1 MRKPLIIVTGVDP
14 TAIESVMTSL
24 VWDLPRVVSIRHT
37 IDPVGQTLTRVVSSI
52 DGSLDTTRVDLE
64 HACVACAIREDI
76 LPTILRY
83 AKDPAWD
90 SIIACLPVSAE
101 ADHVSSVIARD
112 AVIARHVR
120 LASVIAALPST
131 DVAQYLLSHQSLDE
145 YGLHTGPDDSR
156 SIGEASCGQ
165 VEYADAIISSDRM
178 NDGDRAFVQA
188 LARPD
193 SSIVMGVENVNA
205 GQLLSGRHMS
215 SHAYAWRSPRSDF
228 DLPDLTVRGAWRIDL
243 KSPRPFHPE
252 RLLDH
257 IALMDGPFR
266 SRGCFWVPTRPEAAN
281 SWDGVAGQLSF
292 GPHSWWHPHTP
303 LTRLILTGV
312 GDPPDHVGKVFCDLL
327 LSVPELNLDSTSWMQ
342 AEDGLEPWL
351 GEIHRAA

>member
-14 TAIESVMTSL
+14 TAMDSVMTSL
-24 VWDLPRVVSIRHT
+24 VWDAPGVVSIRHT
-37 IDPVGQTLTRVVSSI
+37 IDPVTQTLTRIVSSQ
-52 DGSLDTTRVDLE
+52 DGALDTGQVDLD
-64 HACVACAIREDI
+64 HACVSCAIREDI
-76 LPTILRY
+76 LPTIMRY
-83 AKDPAWD
+83 AKDPAWE
-90 SIIACLPVSAE
+90 SIIACLPASAE
-101 ADHVSSVIARD
+101 ADHLSSVIARD

-120 LASVIAALPST
+120 LASVVAAVPST
-131 DVAQYLLSHQSLDE
+131 DVAHYLLSDRLLEDDR
-145 YGLHTGPDDSR
+145 LHTGPDDSR
-156 SIGEASCGQ
+156 CLGEASCGQ
-165 VEYADAIISSDRM
+165 VEYADVIVSSDRM
-178 NDGDRAFVQA
+178 DDGDRAFVQA

-193 SSIVMGVENVNA
+193 ASIVMGVENVNA

-215 SHAYAWRSPRSDF
+215 SHAYAWRSPRTDF
-228 DLPDLTVRGAWRIDL
+228 NLPELGGRGVWRIDL
-243 KSPRPFHPE
+243 KTSRPFHPE

-292 GPHSWWHPHTP
+292 GPHSWWHPQPP

-312 GDPPDHVGKVFCDLL
+312 GDPPDHLQHVFSDLVL
-327 LSVPELNLDSTSWMQ
+327 TASEMNLDASTWMQ

-351 GEIHRAA
+351 GVIHRAA